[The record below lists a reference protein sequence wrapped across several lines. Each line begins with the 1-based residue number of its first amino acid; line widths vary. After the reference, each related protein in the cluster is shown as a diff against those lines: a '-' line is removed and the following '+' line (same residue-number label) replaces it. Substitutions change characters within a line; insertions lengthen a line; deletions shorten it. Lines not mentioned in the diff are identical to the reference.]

1 MIELNPKVLSII
13 AVFVMLAIFAA
24 YMIFLVYTWQ
34 QLQNDRG
41 AAIAKVDKLLDRFP
55 VSDAKRS
62 E

>member
-1 MIELNPKVLSII
+1 VIELNPKVLSII